1 MNYLKGNRN
10 QPITT
15 MRKCVLLFLLFVF
28 VLFLAAISENKER
41 EAAIQKV
48 AAEEQLQDPLL
59 DETTALN
66 TERK

>member
-1 MNYLKGNRN
+1 MFN

-28 VLFLAAISENKER
+28 VLIIAAMSENKER

-48 AAEEQLQDPLL
+48 AVENNIQDPLL
-59 DETTALN
+59 EETTALN
-66 TERK
+66 TER